1 MTSRILALAGAFL
14 LAACASREGE
24 PPGAADLAST
34 PSKPPGLGEVPVT
47 FSGLLPCAECAG
59 EQLVVTFFPD
69 GSFRLRSTFQDD
81 TGTGVGVY
89 HDLGRWT
96 RDADQA
102 LWLDNAAGAPRVFR
116 ELSPG
121 VLEVLDGEGG
131 QAAGAP
137 LPELRLQPAID
148 RVEGPMPLRGMYT
161 YFADAA
167 LLEECHTG
175 RRFPVV
181 IDGAH
186 LELERAY
193 LENRPGPGEPLLV
206 TLEGRFEL
214 REPEPGAPA
223 REHVRVVEFE
233 EVWPGQSC
241 DEPREPT
248 VPPDG

>member
-1 MTSRILALAGAFL
+1 MTRRILVLASALV
-14 LAACASREGE
+14 LAACATREAE
-24 PPGAADLAST
+24 SPGAGDAAST
-34 PSKPPGLGEVPVT
+34 PSEPPGLGEVPVT

-69 GSFRLRSTFQDD
+69 GSFRLRSKFQDEP
-81 TGTGVGVY
+81 GTGVTVY

-96 RDADQA
+96 READQA
-102 LWLDNAAGAPRVFR
+102 LRLDNAAGAPRVFR
-116 ELSPG
+116 ELSRDA
-121 VLEVLDGEGG
+121 LEVLDGEGG
-131 QAAGAP
+131 QAPGAP
-137 LPELRLQPAID
+137 LPVLTLQPAID
-148 RVEGPMPLRGMYT
+148 RVDGPMPLRGMYT

-175 RRFPVV
+175 RAFLVV

-193 LENRPGPGEPLLV
+193 LENRAGPGEPLLV

-233 EVWPGQSC
+233 DVWPGQSC
-241 DEPREPT
+241 DEPREPAA
-248 VPPDG
+248 PPDG